1 MKTYIVTRNSDGR
14 QVYEYSH
21 TEPVAWVGMEFDTHD
36 HTEKV
41 EVIEPGP
48 SAPGWLVLDVI
59 DYLKLLSQDE
69 RIAVLAAAKTDPIVE
84 DIVNLQRNTP
94 RVRSND
100 PDLLNALDYLT
111 ATGILAPGRKQEILR
126 G

>member
-1 MKTYIVTRNSDGR
+1 MKTYIVTRKSDG
-14 QVYEYSH
+14 QKVYEYSH
-21 TEPVAWVGMEFDTHD
+21 TEPVEWQGMEFATHD

-41 EVIEPGP
+41 EVIDPATV
-48 SAPGWLVLDVI
+48 APGWLVLDVI

-84 DIVNLQRNTP
+84 DIVDLQRNTL
-94 RVRSND
+94 RIRSDD

-111 ATGILAPGRKQEILR
+111 GIGILAAGRKQEILR